1 MRRLGV
7 YAVDNNI
14 PNLRLDRE
22 QFSVEIRGKGVLCL
36 KHLHH
41 DATIVQSKQAPDI
54 CFLQIDENDIV
65 NGSVATKIAK
75 DIVSLASYLH
85 EGIGVRR
92 VIIGQLLCRRPYAA
106 CSDFNG
112 TGSKINRVLRE
123 MTSGLKGIVFW
134 PHLGFGNSLSYLG
147 PDGVHIQ
154 CTSSN
159 DQPMRKFLHSNRNAI
174 IITSKDLGQY

>member
-1 MRRLGV
+1 MFFTNRW
-7 YAVDNNI
+7 
-14 PNLRLDRE
+14 
-22 QFSVEIRGKGVLCL
+22 
-36 KHLHH
+36 
-41 DATIVQSKQAPDI
+41 
-54 CFLQIDENDIV
+54 NDIV
-65 NGSVATKIAK
+65 NGSVASKIAK

-112 TGSKINRVLRE
+112 TVLEINRVLRE
-123 MTSGLKGIVFW
+123 MRSGLKGIVFW

-159 DQPMRKFLHSNRNAI
+159 DQPMRKFLHSYHHFIGLRPVLVTILSSYPTSLELYKCNLCTLCSYMLYSILIMKRGEFQSVYSFGVAIPYEALQNR
-174 IITSKDLGQY
+174 

>member
-22 QFSVEIRGKGVLCL
+22 QFSVEIRGKGGLCL
-36 KHLHH
+36 KHLH
-41 DATIVQSKQAPDI
+41 
-54 CFLQIDENDIV
+54 
-65 NGSVATKIAK
+65 
-75 DIVSLASYLH
+75 H

-92 VIIGQLLCRRPYAA
+92 VIIGQLLCRLPYAA
-106 CSDFNG
+106 CSNFNG
-112 TGSKINRVLRE
+112 SVFEINRVLRE

-154 CTSSN
+154 CTYTV
-159 DQPMRKFLHSNRNAI
+159 HI
-174 IITSKDLGQY
+174 I

>member
-41 DATIVQSKQAPDI
+41 DATIVQSQQAPDI

-65 NGSVATKIAK
+65 NGSVASKIAK

-112 TGSKINRVLRE
+112 TVSKINRVLRE